1 MVNINNMLHLFTDT
15 DIVLA
20 FLKILKFL
28 LFSGSYLMLSAAG

>member
-20 FLKILKFL
+20 FKILKFL